1 MIELILSNSTII
13 LNEFIDALYS
23 GLQTSEKL
31 DDIPIKL
38 FEELFEK
45 FPCDN
50 LSYRAQS
57 ICWIIEKKKDS
68 NWSNKTLETLKFIAT
83 NHKDPILGQPNVTN
97 DKDKEIKSIEM
108 LQSNALNCIRG
119 SSARTISHLLYNR
132 KELFRQFKET
142 IKNLSQDKNPVVRFA
157 SLYCL
162 YTSFI
167 LMKNG
172 LHQLFLDYLNKM
184 IGF

>member
-1 MIELILSNSTII
+1 M
-13 LNEFIDALYS
+13 
-23 GLQTSEKL
+23 
-31 DDIPIKL
+31 
-38 FEELFEK
+38 
-45 FPCDN
+45 
-50 LSYRAQS
+50 
-57 ICWIIEKKKDS
+57 
-68 NWSNKTLETLKFIAT
+68 ETLKFIAT

-162 YTSFI
+162 YTSFYIDEEWASPII
-167 LMKNG
+167 LGLFEQDDRFLSFWESRRLLFAMYKEEKIKMK
-172 LHQLFLDYLNKM
+172 Y
-184 IGF
+184 